1 MKKQFLESVVT
12 YTFLNYL
19 NAKNKYDKGRMSLQ
33 ELLKRP
39 EKMLE
44 SFFKKFELEFADDYL
59 FEWNLK
65 FNESKAILNENYSFD
80 DFDDKIKKSFMG
92 VRVIMENWFSD
103 AWDWGTDQVSGAV
116 DYVSDKATQ
125 VRDWAYDKAQKV
137 KKAYDEGG
145 GGLSGIMNVG
155 RKTYDYGVRKVKQ
168 GIDWLK
174 EQAAK
179 LFNFSLNDIIEG
191 FRGVVSG
198 NGGTIV
204 QLILSFTGPIG
215 GGIVLAVNALLLLGD
230 IYQFSIGSKNFSY
243 FNVVFDLLGTALAF
257 GSVRAAL
264 APAKTVLAAEK
275 TAAGFFGKLA
285 QKFPSV
291 FEQIKGIGSG
301 IMKAVKWVSSGLQ
314 KFISWI
320 TKWLPGV
327 SKLIAPIEKALG
339 SLGRWLDDM
348 VKAISN
354 VGKKVGQKVVTK
366 ASTVAANFANQP
378 VGQALKNVLIKGQK
392 LGLRGLESK
401 VGKTAVQGVDNYT
414 AGQVE
419 DYLRDRATNITLASA
434 KTAMCGKSTAH
445 CTAVKAFASLAGRS

>member
-1 MKKQFLESVVT
+1 MKKRFLESVVT
-12 YTFLNYL
+12 YTFLHYL
-19 NAKNKYDKGRMSLQ
+19 NAKNKYDKGKISLQ

-39 EKMLE
+39 EKILE
-44 SFFKKFELEFADDYL
+44 AFFKKFEPEFADDYL
-59 FEWNLK
+59 FEWDLK
-65 FNESKAILNENYSFD
+65 FNESKNILNENYSFE
-80 DFDDKIKKSFMG
+80 DFDDKIKKSFTG
-92 VRVIMENWFSD
+92 VKVIMEYWWND
-103 AWDWGTDQVSGAV
+103 A
-116 DYVSDKATQ
+116 
-125 VRDWAYDKAQKV
+125 
-137 KKAYDEGG
+137 
-145 GGLSGIMNVG
+145 
-155 RKTYDYGVRKVKQ
+155 YDYGVRKVKQ

-198 NGGTIV
+198 TGGTIV

-275 TAAGFFGKLA
+275 TATGFFGKLA
-285 QKFPSV
+285 QKFPSI
-291 FEQIKGIGSG
+291 FEQIRGIGSG

-314 KFISWI
+314 TFISWI

-327 SKLIAPIEKALG
+327 SRLIAPIEKTLG
-339 SLGRWLDDM
+339 SLGSWLDDM
-348 VKAISN
+348 IKAISDA
-354 VGKKVGQKVVTK
+354 GKKVVTKVATK
-366 ASTVAANFANQP
+366 ASTVAANFANKP
-378 VGQALKNVLIKGQK
+378 VGQALKNVLVKGQK

-419 DYLRDRATNITLASA
+419 DYLRDKATNLTLASA

-445 CTAVKAFASLAGRS
+445 CTAVNAFASLAGRA